1 MKICDKIVCVDDK
14 FGGVGLT
21 INKSYIIKEITKY
34 KDGDISISVI
44 NDGGFI
50 DKYWSWRF
58 VDFLKNERK
67 EKLNNLN
74 EID

>member
-1 MKICDKIVCVDDK
+1 MKIGDKIVCVDGK